1 MPTRRGM
8 SKGTALGSVLSVIVL
23 CVLGVVYALTGS
35 GTGAGTEPG
44 EQTPVVV
51 FATNTPQGDIPSD
64 ATPIVDVSPTV
75 TPVGQWWE
83 VYFTDPLTINDPA
96 QWQNSIE
103 GRLIE
108 KIDAAQNSIHIA
120 SFEFGLTPVAEAL
133 IAARQRG
140 VDVRWVTDDE
150 NGLEADEDPDR
161 GQFAMLQ
168 KAGIEVHV
176 DNRSALM
183 HNKFW
188 IFDQQIVWTGSTNVT
203 ASGVF
208 QQNNNTIVIHSP
220 EIAAIYER
228 EFFEMWDGQFGPKS
242 PSTADYQIVLANG
255 TLIQVYFSPEDDVL
269 NRIIPIVAGAQS
281 NIRFL
286 AFSFTDYPLA
296 RTMIDRYAAGVDVAG
311 VYEKTGSETE
321 GAELRTFLCA
331 HVPVRQDGNP
341 RFLHHKLIIVDN
353 RIVIT
358 GSFNFSNNATDN
370 NDENVIIIDN
380 PEIAALYMQ
389 EFGRVWSIAS
399 DPDLAKFACQ

>member
-1 MPTRRGM
+1 M

-23 CVLGVVYALTGS
+23 FVLGVIYALTGS
-35 GTGAGTEPG
+35 GPGAGTDSNEP
-44 EQTPVVV
+44 TPVM
-51 FATNTPQGDIPSD
+51 FPATETLPGVPPD
-64 ATPIVDVSPTV
+64 ATPIVDFPPTV
-75 TPVGQWWE
+75 IPTGQWWE
-83 VYFTDPLTINDPA
+83 VYFTDPLTINDPS

-103 GRLIE
+103 GKLIE
-108 KIDAAQNSIHIA
+108 KIDAATNSIHIA
-120 SFEFGLTPVAEAL
+120 SFEFDLTPVAEAL

-150 NGLEADEDPDR
+150 NGIEADDDPDR
-161 GQFAMLQ
+161 HQFKMLQ
-168 KAGIEVHV
+168 DAGIEVHA
-176 DNRSALM
+176 DTRSALM

-188 IFDQQIVWTGSTNVT
+188 IFDQQTVWTGSTNIT
-203 ASGVF
+203 ASAIF
-208 QQNNNTIVIHSP
+208 LQNNNAIVVDSP
-220 EIAAIYER
+220 ELAAIYER

-242 PSTADYQIVLANG
+242 PSTADHQSVLVNG

-296 RTMIDRYAAGVDVAG
+296 KTMIDRYAAGVDVAG

-321 GAELRTFLCA
+321 GAELKTFLCA

-341 RFLHHKLIIVDN
+341 RFLHDKLIIVDN
-353 RIVIT
+353 RLVIT

-380 PEIAALYMQ
+380 PEIAALYIE
-389 EFGRVWSIAS
+389 EFGRVWSIAA
-399 DPDLAKFACQ
+399 DPDPAKFTCQ